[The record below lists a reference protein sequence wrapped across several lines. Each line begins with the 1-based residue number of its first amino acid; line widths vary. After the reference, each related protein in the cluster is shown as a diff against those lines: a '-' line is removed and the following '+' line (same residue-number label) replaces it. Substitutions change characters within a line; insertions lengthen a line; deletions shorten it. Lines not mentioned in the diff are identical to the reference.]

1 LAEPSQRIGRE
12 KSRRRGGEAMDLS
25 WFYIVVT
32 LVFAAITG
40 YYSYETR
47 RMRQETLRPNLSLRT
62 GMYTLG
68 GGIHELVLRNTGSVA
83 KDVDIDVE
91 KGVKGG
97 PTTKEALFVP
107 SLDKS
112 QEVSLITDLD
122 SIRRQDGFVNVSLS
136 FKDASN
142 RKLTETLSIDFADL
156 TERGRK
162 ITFQT
167 TPKD

>member
-1 LAEPSQRIGRE
+1 
-12 KSRRRGGEAMDLS
+12 MDLS
-25 WFYIVVT
+25 WFSIAVT
-32 LVFAAITG
+32 IVFAAVTG
-40 YYSYETR
+40 YYAYETR
-47 RMRQETLRPNLSLRT
+47 RIREETLRPKLSLRT
-62 GMYTLG
+62 GMYTYG
-68 GGIHELVLRNTGSVA
+68 GGFDELVLRNTGAVA
-83 KDVDIDVE
+83 RDIDIDIE
-91 KGVKGG
+91 KGVTGG

-107 SLDKS
+107 SLDTS

-142 RKLTETLSIDFADL
+142 KKLTETLSIDFADL
-156 TERGRK
+156 TKRGRK

>member
-1 LAEPSQRIGRE
+1 LAEPSQWIGRE
-12 KSRRRGGEAMDLS
+12 KGKRRGGEAMDLS
-25 WFYIVVT
+25 WFSIVVT
-32 LVFAAITG
+32 LVFAAVTG
-40 YYSYETR
+40 YYAYETR
-47 RMRQETLRPNLSLRT
+47 RIRQEAIRPNLSLRT
-62 GMYTLG
+62 GMYTYG
-68 GGIHELVLRNTGSVA
+68 GGADELVLRNTGAVA
-83 KDVDIDVE
+83 KDIDIDIE
-91 KGVKGG
+91 KGVKGS

-142 RKLTETLSIDFADL
+142 RKLTEILSIDFADL
-156 TERGRK
+156 TKRGRK

>member
-12 KSRRRGGEAMDLS
+12 KSRRRGGEAMNLS
-25 WFYIVVT
+25 WFYIIVT
-32 LVFAAITG
+32 IVFAAVTG
-40 YYSYETR
+40 YYAYETR
-47 RMRQETLRPNLSLRT
+47 RIRQETLRPNLSLRT

-68 GGIHELVLRNTGSVA
+68 GGIHELILRNTGSVA
-83 KDVDIDVE
+83 KDVDIDIE

-156 TERGRK
+156 TKRGKK

>member
-1 LAEPSQRIGRE
+1 
-12 KSRRRGGEAMDLS
+12 MDLS
-25 WFYIVVT
+25 WFSIAVT
-32 LVFAAITG
+32 IVFAAITG

-47 RMRQETLRPNLSLRT
+47 KMRQEALRPNLSLRT
-62 GMYTLG
+62 GMYTM
-68 GGIHELVLRNTGSVA
+68 GGIHELVLRNTGAVA
-83 KDVDIDVE
+83 KDVDIDIE

-107 SLDKS
+107 SFDRS

-122 SIRRQDGFVNVSLS
+122 SIRREDGFVNVSLS

-142 RKLTETLSIDFADL
+142 MKLTETLSIDFADL
-156 TERGRK
+156 TKRGRK
-162 ITFQT
+162 IAFQT

>member
-1 LAEPSQRIGRE
+1 
-12 KSRRRGGEAMDLS
+12 MDLS
-25 WFYIVVT
+25 WFSIAVT
-32 LVFAAITG
+32 IIFAAITG
-40 YYSYETR
+40 YYAYETR
-47 RMRQETLRPNLSLRT
+47 KMRQEVTRPNLSLRT
-62 GMYTLG
+62 GMYTYG
-68 GGIHELVLRNTGSVA
+68 GGADELVLRNTGAVA
-83 KDVDIDVE
+83 KDVDIDIE
-91 KGVKGG
+91 KGVEGG

-107 SLDKS
+107 ALDKL

-122 SIRRQDGFVNVSLS
+122 SIKRQDGFVNVRLS

-156 TERGRK
+156 AKRGRK

>member
-1 LAEPSQRIGRE
+1 
-12 KSRRRGGEAMDLS
+12 MDLS
-25 WFYIVVT
+25 WFSIAVT
-32 LVFAAITG
+32 ILFAAITG
-40 YYSYETR
+40 YYAYETR
-47 RMRQETLRPNLSLRT
+47 KMRQEAIRPNLSLRT
-62 GMYTLG
+62 GMYTYG
-68 GGIHELVLRNTGSVA
+68 GGFDELVLRNTGAVA
-83 KDVDIDVE
+83 KDVDIDIE
-91 KGVKGG
+91 RGMEGG

-107 SLDKS
+107 SIDKS

-122 SIRRQDGFVNVSLS
+122 SIRQRNGFVNVHLS

-156 TERGRK
+156 TKRGRK